1 MAVPF
6 NLNNIANAK
15 YKYTEYII
23 VNNFCEILILIN
35 DSSAVMIVMKS
46 YAAGKQ

>member
-23 VNNFCEILILIN
+23 VNSFCEILILIN
-35 DSSAVMIVMKS
+35 DSSTVIIVMKR
-46 YAAGKQ
+46 YAASKQ